1 MLSGCSGLNG
11 VLKRCVHPESANVTL
26 MGKRVAADVIEL
38 RLSRC
43 DHPGLGEGG
52 KPNDKCPYSRRDP
65 QGRQPCGD
73 GGRD

>member
-1 MLSGCSGLNG
+1 M
-11 VLKRCVHPESANVTL
+11 TL
-26 MGKRVAADVIEL
+26 MGKRVAADVIKL

-43 DHPGLGEGG
+43 DHPGLEEGG
-52 KPNDKCPYSRRDP
+52 KSNDKCPYSRRDP